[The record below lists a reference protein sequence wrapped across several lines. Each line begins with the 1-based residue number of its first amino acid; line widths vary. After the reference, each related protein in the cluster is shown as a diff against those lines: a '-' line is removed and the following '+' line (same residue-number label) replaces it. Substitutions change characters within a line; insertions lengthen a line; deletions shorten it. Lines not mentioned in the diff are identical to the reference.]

1 MFGKDKESQRQ
12 LTVLQRGQLA
22 ETAVLNRFV
31 ELGYEV
37 LIPWGNYYAYD
48 LAYVQ
53 PGKSGLLESKP
64 PELIRVQVKLARMS
78 ADGNYFEFHTS
89 TKNGGKRMSYG
100 GKIELFAVYCV
111 ETGKVYVVW
120 VDQAPKMKMILRLS
134 KVQVGEERKYIKWA
148 KDYEL

>member
-1 MFGKDKESQRQ
+1 MFGKDKENQSQR
-12 LTVLQRGQLA
+12 GMLA

-37 LIPWGNYYAYD
+37 LIPWGGYQPYD

-53 PGKSGLLESKP
+53 PGTDGLFSKTP
-64 PELIRVQVKLARMS
+64 PELIRVQVKLAHMS
-78 ADGNYFEFHTS
+78 ADGTYIEFHTS
-89 TKNGGKRMSYG
+89 TKDCNRKRVGYK
-100 GKIELFAVYCV
+100 GKIEMFAVYCA
-111 ETGKVYVVW
+111 ELGKVYIVNVN
-120 VDQAPKMKMILRLS
+120 DAPVMKMTLRLK

>member
-1 MFGKDKESQRQ
+1 MFGEDKVNQSQR
-12 LTVLQRGQLA
+12 GMLA

-37 LIPWGNYYAYD
+37 LIPWGGYYAYD
-48 LAYVQ
+48 LAYVK
-53 PGKSGLLESKP
+53 PGRSDVLSSKP

-78 ADGNYFEFHTS
+78 TDGSYVEFHTS
-89 TKNGGKRMSYG
+89 TKTRARKRMSYE
-100 GKIELFAVYCV
+100 GKVEMFAVYCV
-111 ETGKVYVVW
+111 ETGRVYAVW
-120 VDQAPKMKMILRLS
+120 VDQAPKMKMILRLA